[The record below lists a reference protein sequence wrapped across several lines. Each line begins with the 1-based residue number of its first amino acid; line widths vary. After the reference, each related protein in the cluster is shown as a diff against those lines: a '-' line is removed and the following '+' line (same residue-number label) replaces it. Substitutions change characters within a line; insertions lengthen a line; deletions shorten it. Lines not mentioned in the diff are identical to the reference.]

1 MGLVIYL
8 KRSNTFKENHVI
20 ALCLVVIFMIIY
32 IMVCESIKSSQHRYA
47 INKAASYFSMNCG
60 RLETVFDV
68 EQNFVNTLA
77 SDKLFDEFLKMYM
90 SEDEI
95 AEKGYYD
102 YSAGHYDDDISR
114 RKDKELQEKLNS
126 QLYLSKYTRDIAI
139 SRIYDG
145 YTLTQKSKID
155 IAEYLNR
162 YNMTPDYI
170 NHIFYQKNTGYKN
183 CEIIPIQN
191 QEGVVLITYRII
203 IDSKRSAYVFVCLE
217 LQKYVESVG
226 GGADLFVLTKGSDF
240 IIADGKIDERNSH
253 DVTEILNE
261 HKNTTLSEIT
271 VSSYNGSS
279 GYGYMIKNLKRF
291 SGYSYACFIFPKN
304 KIYITLIVNGLLLLL
319 VGAVSIFLAN
329 LISKYI
335 YMPVVRIKTQLV
347 EDKDKKIGLDG
358 IFREIS
364 EIIALNK
371 HLKSVVDENHVV
383 LKDKFIAD
391 CARGIIE
398 DGYIQKNIK
407 QYGLDKYNDESV
419 CVIFTCDAENT
430 TSPTEWQQLKDIALF
445 EIKQGIGGSADIIDS
460 DYMEFLLIKR
470 CRDISALKNDIS
482 NLLKEMETRY
492 TISIYASMSDI
503 FKGIYNLHTAYS
515 QAKYTKNARVFMN
528 WSYCIA
534 YSEIS
539 DRDNGG
545 VKFYSVDDEKRLVDS
560 VLNNNIELSRI
571 ILSNILK
578 ANILNQEVSGNDVNE
593 FIFLMTSTIKR
604 VTAQLK
610 KSEAEIFGSD
620 FVIYL
625 EFKMCETRQELFDK
639 IMLVF
644 EKIYDVL
651 NSVQKSTGDRI
662 SKDILK
668 YIDDNFTKDISLT
681 DVCDEFSLSLSYVSR
696 ILKECKNVNF
706 KSYITKK
713 RIEESKRIMSGN
725 KYLKVKDVSKMVG
738 YINTA
743 TFIRIFKKEEGISPG
758 QFIKNL

>member
-1 MGLVIYL
+1 
-8 KRSNTFKENHVI
+8 
-20 ALCLVVIFMIIY
+20 MIIY
-32 IMVCESIKSSQHRYA
+32 IMAYGSIKSSRHRYA
-47 INKAASYFSMNCG
+47 VNKAASYFSMNCG

-95 AEKGYYD
+95 AEIGYYD
-102 YSAGHYDDDISR
+102 YSAGHFDDDISR
-114 RKDKELQEKLNS
+114 KKDKELQEKLNS

-145 YTLTQKSKID
+145 YTLTQTGKTD

-162 YNMTPDYI
+162 YSMTPDYI
-170 NHIFYQKNTGYKN
+170 NNIFYQKNTGYKN
-183 CEIIPIQN
+183 CEIIPIRN
-191 QEGVVLITYRII
+191 KDGVVLITYRII
-203 IDSKRSAYVFVCLE
+203 IDSKRSAYVFICLE

-226 GGADLFVLTKGSDF
+226 GGVDLFVLAKGSDF
-240 IIADGKIDERNSH
+240 IISDGAMDERNSS
-253 DVTEILNE
+253 DITEILNE
-261 HKNTTLSEIT
+261 HKNSTSSEIT

-291 SGYSYACFIFPKN
+291 NGYSYACFIFPKN
-304 KIYITLIVNGLLLLL
+304 NIYITLIVNGILLMIM
-319 VGAVSIFLAN
+319 GAISIFLAN

-335 YMPVVRIKTQLV
+335 YMPAVQIKTQLMGD
-347 EDKDKKIGLDG
+347 EDKKISLGR

-364 EIIALNK
+364 ETIALNK
-371 HLKSVVDENHVV
+371 YLKDVVDENHVI
-383 LKDKFIAD
+383 LRDKFIAD
-391 CARGIIE
+391 CARGITE

-407 QYGLDKYNDESV
+407 QYGLDKYNDDSV

-430 TSPTEWQQLKDIALF
+430 SDPAEWQQLKDVILF
-445 EIKQGIGGSADIIDS
+445 EIKQGIGSNADIINS
-460 DYMEFLLIKR
+460 DYMEFLFIKR
-470 CRDISALKNDIS
+470 CNDISLLKNDIS
-482 NLLKEMETRY
+482 NLLKEVEIRY
-492 TISIYASMSDI
+492 AISIYASVSDI
-503 FKGIYNLHTAYS
+503 FRGINNLHTAYS
-515 QAKYTKNARVFMN
+515 QAKYAKNARVFMN

-534 YSEIS
+534 YGEVFG
-539 DRDNGG
+539 RDNGG
-545 VKFYSVDDEKRLVDS
+545 VKYYSVDDEKRLVDS
-560 VLNNNIELSRI
+560 ILNNNIDSSRM
-571 ILSNILK
+571 ILSNILA

-604 VTAQLK
+604 VIAQLN
-610 KSEAEIFGSD
+610 KSEAEIFGRD

-625 EFKMCETRQELFDK
+625 ELKMCETRQELFDK
-639 IMLVF
+639 VVLIF

-651 NSVQKSTGDRI
+651 SSAQKSAGDRI
-662 SKDILK
+662 SGEILK
-668 YIDDNFTKDISLT
+668 YIDGNFTRDISLT

-696 ILKECKNVNF
+696 ILKEYRNVNF

-713 RIEESKRIMSGN
+713 RIEEAKRIMSEN
-725 KYLKVKDVSKMVG
+725 KYLKVNDVSKMVG

-758 QFIKNL
+758 QFIKDL